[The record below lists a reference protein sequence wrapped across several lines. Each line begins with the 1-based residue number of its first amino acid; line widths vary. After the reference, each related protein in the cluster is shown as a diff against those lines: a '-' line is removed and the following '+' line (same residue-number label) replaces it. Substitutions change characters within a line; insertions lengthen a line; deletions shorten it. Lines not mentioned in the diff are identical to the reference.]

1 MHEVGCPNRTAAD
14 GNAIRNLTEPSAAVA
29 LNDLQD
35 LMAEMNVRTNAARV
49 RRMENSRNVALVL
62 RRRTLIENATEEVTA
77 GDSGPRV
84 GRALTNGVQMVL
96 GNVERLVREMD
107 KRNAKVRA
115 RRRRRAANG
124 SV

>member
-14 GNAIRNLTEPSAAVA
+14 GNAIPNATEPPP
-29 LNDLQD
+29 NDLQD